1 PPPSLETYPLSLH
14 DALPIFDLHE
24 VVKTLNTSPSSQ
36 HHLKR
41 DVAQLVELLLETTDL
56 RQRLL
61 KTIIDLPERIPQ
73 LFGAIIQ
80 TTDNI
85 EQITKEVPKPSSRIG
100 IDDPSRLQTR
110 DDRLDHAGDCTRS
123 KARMLRPHSIRDT
136 DQSRTRHAAPLK
148 ARGPEEFEHR
158 CRPSPQHIPRD
169 DGFPAMDDAGD
180 LIEW

>member
-85 EQITKEVPKPSSRIG
+85 DRKSTRLNSSHVKI
-100 IDDPSRLQTR
+100 SY
-110 DDRLDHAGDCTRS
+110 AV
-123 KARMLRPHSIRDT
+123 
-136 DQSRTRHAAPLK
+136 
-148 ARGPEEFEHR
+148 
-158 CRPSPQHIPRD
+158 
-169 DGFPAMDDAGD
+169 
-180 LIEW
+180 